1 MRTAAPFEKTKNPRA
16 HAARAVEAK
25 ILGVQQHHSL
35 IFFSELSAL
44 SRPILWKRQS
54 AREFFLYADDWR
66 IKFLKLPPEKNAA
79 LNNTASD
86 LAAGESAAQ
95 KNGNPRRRGRST
107 FHCQRVRCRCTQA
120 LWVRSP
126 ASLSVRPAAQ
136 PAARRMR
143 FRLADY

>member
-16 HAARAVEAK
+16 HADRAVE
-25 ILGVQQHHSL
+25 QQHHSL

-86 LAAGESAAQ
+86 LAAGEAQ